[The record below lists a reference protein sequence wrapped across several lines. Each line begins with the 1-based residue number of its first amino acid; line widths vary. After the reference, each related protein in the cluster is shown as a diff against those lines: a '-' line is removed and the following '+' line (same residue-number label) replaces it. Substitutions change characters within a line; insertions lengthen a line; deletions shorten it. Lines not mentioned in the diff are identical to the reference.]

1 MQNDEKLMW
10 KRAKADFTAD
20 FRTVGPEIHLARF
33 FSIFDSS
40 QKPSPLSN
48 KENKLNT

>member
-20 FRTVGPEIHLARF
+20 FRTVGPEIHLAHF

-40 QKPSPLSN
+40 QKPSPYQIKKTS
-48 KENKLNT
+48 